1 MDIEKREHLY
11 PTGENVN
18 CCNCYV
24 KQYRDSSK
32 DKKIYYIIQQL
43 HSLVCT
49 QKKNE
54 NTNLKRC
61 ER

>member
-18 CCNCYV
+18 WCNCYV

-32 DKKIYYIIQQL
+32 DKKNYYIIQQL

-49 QKKNE
+49 QKKMK
-54 NTNLKRC
+54 TLI
-61 ER
+61 